1 MRFVDG
7 SSISGA
13 WLSNHRVSTATVVA
27 LVIAATLATVACSGD
42 LSTAPTTSRNVKLI
56 AHFDSLAAT
65 APREQSFQ
73 LIDIVTELANGAPV
87 GNVIVELNAGMAS
100 YSYVARYDI
109 IDVAGR
115 PADSDLFVFAWR
127 GADADTIVG
136 FFYQHDTVSAALTTQ
151 DGVFLTSKL
160 AAGAA
165 TASAPNG
172 ACTSFVSV
180 LPPSIFIPPE
190 VSCARERVS
199 AVATGKLTD
208 TTGVSVDFALPQQ
221 TLAAIRYEFNES
233 ALGQRR

>member
-1 MRFVDG
+1 MLTTRG
-7 SSISGA
+7 II
-13 WLSNHRVSTATVVA
+13 A
-27 LVIAATLATVACSGD
+27 LVVSATLATVACSGD
-42 LSTAPTTSRNVKLI
+42 LSTAPTTSRNVTLI

-65 APREQSFQ
+65 APHFQHIQ

-87 GNVIVELNAGMAS
+87 GNAIVELNSGMAS

-109 IDVAGR
+109 LDVAGM

-136 FFYQHDTVSAALTTQ
+136 IFYQHDSVSAALTTK
-151 DGVFLTSKL
+151 DGVFLTSTV

-165 TASAPNG
+165 SASAPNG

-199 AVATGKLTD
+199 ALATGKLTD
-208 TTGVSVDFALPQQ
+208 STGVSVDFSLPQQ

-233 ALGQRR
+233 ALGQRRQTSSPF